1 MEEEKEDLFSTPEN
15 LLGEQGLH
23 LMRILDIILA
33 SIGLVVL
40 SPILLLLSVLIKLDS
55 PGPIFYRARR
65 IGQNGQPFYLY
76 KFRSMIV
83 DADRLGPGIT
93 TAADQRVTRTGR
105 ILRRYKLD
113 ELPQLFNV
121 LLGEMSLVGPRPE
134 DPRYVA
140 LYTAEQSK
148 ILMVK
153 PGITGIAAL
162 TYRHEEE
169 ILQGPDWEH
178 TYLQRVMPDKLALEL
193 AYSRHRTFWS
203 DLGIIFKT
211 VQAIVS

>member
-1 MEEEKEDLFSTPEN
+1 MRFLDLLF
-15 LLGEQGLH
+15 
-23 LMRILDIILA
+23 A
-33 SIGLVVL
+33 SIGMVLL
-40 SPILLLLSVLIKLDS
+40 SPILLILAILIKLDS
-55 PGPIFYRARR
+55 PGPVFYRARR
-65 IGQNGQPFYLY
+65 IGQNGQPFYLF

-93 TAADQRVTRTGR
+93 TAADTRVTGTGR
-105 ILRRYKLD
+105 FLRRYKLD
-113 ELPQLFNV
+113 ELPQLLNV
-121 LLGEMSLVGPRPE
+121 LRGEMSLVGPRPE

-162 TYRHEEE
+162 TYRHEEDF
-169 ILQGPDWEH
+169 LQGPDWEN
-178 TYLQRVMPDKLALEL
+178 TYLQQVMPDKLALEL
-193 AYSRHRTFWS
+193 AYSHQRTLWS
-203 DLGIIFKT
+203 DLGIIYKT